1 MRSKRNRRTNLR
13 KRTNRRKTNRRK
25 TNRKRRTNRR
35 KTNRR
40 RMKGGSYKTVKG
52 VGKSSKN
59 DMPNFL
65 LMDQSAEQLERPEH
79 KFMQSD
85 NEVAPSGIEEDAFER
100 FDRFLIKC
108 VPDIPGK
115 YAIVDGFD
123 KVNKCFVDIKSDH
136 SKGSQGRHVT
146 GSHEQYKELR
156 AGEEFRAGEEYYIG
170 YYIIYKW
177 RWSSETKYR
186 GYNIYF
192 LRASLAETSTVTP
205 VKQKKRKRKYGEG
218 GSTGMD
224 SEGSKI
230 SPYLDNINNLY

>member
-1 MRSKRNRRTNLR
+1 MRSKRNRRT
-13 KRTNRRKTNRRK
+13 
-25 TNRKRRTNRR
+25 TNRR

-40 RMKGGSYKTVKG
+40 RRTNRRKRISKRRKTNRRKRISDRRRMKGGSYITVKG

-65 LMDQSAEQLERPEH
+65 VMDQSAEQLERPEH

-85 NEVAPSGIEEDAFER
+85 NEVAPSEIEADAFER

-108 VPDIPGK
+108 VPDKQGK

-123 KVNKCFVDIKSDH
+123 KVNECFVDIKSDH

-156 AGEEFRAGEEYYIG
+156 AGEGYYIG

-177 RWSSETKYR
+177 RWSHVKKDR

-205 VKQKKRKRKYGEG
+205 MKQMKQKKRKYEEG
-218 GSTGMD
+218 GATGMD